1 MFNSP
6 MQHSGMSRR
15 VLSTRSHL
23 SICAHYLSKCRQL
36 SQQLNSV
43 SVAMQLNSTDSF
55 GSMPTLHSAVT
66 ATSSVQDGGDVSGS
80 TDIELGT
87 TARDV
92 TLTSSS
98 GVYVA
103 RKRNRWNI
111 PQKCDCLFRKT
122 CIIYTMIL
130 ATIWILFTIPI
141 IAFYATVSGDSLV
154 LYKISTSNAY
164 HCRKQHSSD
173 CDTYKLIPF
182 FFYSVSRMLDFPQI
196 NPQAMRR

>member
-1 MFNSP
+1 MANAVCIKTAK
-6 MQHSGMSRR
+6 
-15 VLSTRSHL
+15 VLV
-23 SICAHYLSKCRQL
+23 
-36 SQQLNSV
+36 SV
-43 SVAMQLNSTDSF
+43 TVAMQSNGVSSSF

-103 RKRNRWNI
+103 RKRIRWNI

-122 CIIYTMIL
+122 CIMYTMIL

-141 IAFYATVSGDSLV
+141 IAFYATVSGD
-154 LYKISTSNAY
+154 YHTEKIA
-164 HCRKQHSSD
+164 R
-173 CDTYKLIPF
+173 I
-182 FFYSVSRMLDFPQI
+182 
-196 NPQAMRR
+196 